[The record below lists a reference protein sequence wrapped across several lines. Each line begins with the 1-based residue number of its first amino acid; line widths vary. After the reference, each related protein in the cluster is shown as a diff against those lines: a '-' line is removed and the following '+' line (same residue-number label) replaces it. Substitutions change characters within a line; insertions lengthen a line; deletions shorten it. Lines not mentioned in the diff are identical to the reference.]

1 MGLTPMRTMG
11 LWWTEK
17 WLLKD
22 PCADL
27 PTTGHRAE
35 IVLWKVP
42 RSYVKET
49 HLLILRHWSEVWMPA
64 GTLSR
69 DEDWWTPPSYSSSVK
84 CYWCHQCQ
92 FLPSFFLCIF
102 PLPLCLTLASEC
114 HLYALT
120 GACLRAPISLGGELL
135 QISGALL
142 FISCDQ
148 IFVDATQRTSLDHFV
163 WKPWGLAFLVPM
175 ELQQSETAFGRL
187 PLLGHCTNSSM
198 KYISSLFDKEFP
210 MSRGFGLRG
219 KLLVWH
225 T

>member
-17 WLLKD
+17 WLLKG

-49 HLLILRHWSEVWMPA
+49 RLLILRHWSEVWVPA

-69 DEDWWTPPSYSSSVK
+69 DEDWWTPPSYSSSAK

-92 FLPSFFLCIF
+92 FLPSFFSLHLSTP
-102 PLPLCLTLASEC
+102 PLPHSSQWVPSLCSYWGMLESTNISWRGASTDFWC
-114 HLYALT
+114 PTIYILW
-120 GACLRAPISLGGELL
+120 P
-135 QISGALL
+135 
-142 FISCDQ
+142 

-163 WKPWGLAFLVPM
+163 LEAMGTCIP
-175 ELQQSETAFGRL
+175 
-187 PLLGHCTNSSM
+187 SSHGTVAIRDSFWQTTTSGALH
-198 KYISSLFDKEFP
+198 K
-210 MSRGFGLRG
+210 
-219 KLLVWH
+219 
-225 T
+225 